1 MKNSL
6 DSFPFLFFP
15 FFFFSLSHLNLSWP
29 YNHFNLSPFVLIYLT
44 LLFPSAAAAFFNMGY
59 LLFSLFSPNPYVSL
73 LEISEHSQ

>member
-44 LLFPSAAAAFFNMGY
+44 LLFPSAAAAFVNMGY
-59 LLFSLFSPNPYVSL
+59 LLFSLFSPNPSVSL
-73 LEISEHSQ
+73 LEISEHSP